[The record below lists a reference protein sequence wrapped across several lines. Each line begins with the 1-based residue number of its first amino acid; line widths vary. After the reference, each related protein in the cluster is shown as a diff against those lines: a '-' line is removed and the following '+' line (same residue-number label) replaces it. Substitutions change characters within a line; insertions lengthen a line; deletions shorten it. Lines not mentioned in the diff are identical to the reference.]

1 MALQLRGII
10 DRYKTVS
17 TIMVNSLD
25 MLREKDPPY
34 NDPNAQDIAM
44 VISYDGNNDTGGS
57 IYYWKYDSEDAD
69 DDDIVIQPTNS
80 LGAGRWIRFI
90 GSDQSQYVSIDD
102 FGAVG
107 DGITDDTLAWNAA
120 VATGKAIKLTAG
132 QTYKLAGNHTRS
144 ITNRDFILYA
154 DAKAR
159 ILLAGSGQTNYRL
172 MYAKSDFEDEQAISA
187 VTPLVSYSFS
197 ATGATDTSS
206 VTVADGTAFA
216 VGDVVK
222 IISDD
227 LTDGSDPS
235 QNQREGEMSVIGA
248 IVSNEVYLYS
258 KLRYTYTTNI
268 RIAKIN
274 KDRVFH
280 MSNIEIVGDDGLTI
294 DANIRNAVVADGY
307 YRPERFSCSITNWGN
322 GGFQTIGCYQGISL
336 NTSGDTLLTQESQ
349 DRYGYLVTDT
359 GGKGH
364 QHHNIRAINVR
375 HAYTTNWLG
384 VDADDADIGKYG
396 RCNDVSIYNGLGIN
410 CQHAPWDTHPDAD
423 GVDFYNCKAQG
434 SYVGVVGEA
443 WGFQARGWNVRFHNC
458 VAETQGGF
466 VISGGGTGTSAKG
479 KTKNIELINCRH
491 YMLSGITDSFPYAL
505 RSNGAS
511 GDEITGLFIQN
522 FRSYTPSGQTSA
534 PVARFDYTT
543 LYYDRMDLQADMAGT
558 NQNVI
563 QTANATV
570 RGKGLRVDFSG
581 SSGSGFDIFKTFS
594 SNDVIDITDTEIR
607 AGNVSWRD
615 LVDYNNGAASGTFTD
630 VRWDLPPTDQDGAR
644 NNSSATHVMA
654 YAGGWDTQWL
664 GQKIEDHYISQTLDT
679 SKWTAAVGT
688 DAQCAVA
695 IQSGVQRGAVR
706 LTFGDDAAVDMASN
720 GALKVGQLAWR
731 PQDGAMF
738 IESRFTLSS
747 ATNAALFVG
756 FTDTTALEMPFSL
769 GAGDVVSAVATDAFG
784 ILFDTAADTDVV
796 WGVAVKAGVVQTA
809 VNLGNAL
816 TSGGQVRWRVVC
828 DASGN
833 VTFWRN
839 GVQVTGTISAG
850 VTTSAIFAPVECG
863 FSRNTTSKNMQID
876 YTTVSQGVL

>member
-1 MALQLRGII
+1 MS
-10 DRYKTVS
+10 VS
-17 TIMVNSLD
+17 VNSLVALTCID
-25 MLREKDPPY
+25 RGAVLLDDY
-34 NDPNAQDIAM
+34 N
-44 VISYDGNNDTGGS
+44 
-57 IYYWKYDSEDAD
+57 
-69 DDDIVIQPTNS
+69 
-80 LGAGRWIRFI
+80 
-90 GSDQSQYVSIDD
+90 
-102 FGAVG
+102 AVG
-107 DGITDDTLAWNAA
+107 DGDAIDTAAWNAA
-120 VATGKAIKLTAG
+120 IATGKPIKLTAG
-132 QTYKLAGNHTRS
+132 KTYKLSGDHVRS
-144 ITNRDFILYA
+144 ITNRDFILFA

-172 MYAKSDFEDEQAISA
+172 MYAKSDFENVQAVSA
-187 VTPLVSYSFS
+187 VTPLVAYSFS

-206 VTVADGTAFA
+206 ATVADGTAFA

-227 LTDGSDPS
+227 LTEGSHAD
-235 QNQREGEMSVIGA
+235 QNQREGEMAVIGA
-248 IVSNEVYLYS
+248 IVSNEVYFYS
-258 KLRYTYTTNI
+258 KLRYTYATNI

-274 KDRVFH
+274 KDRIFH

-294 DANIRNAVVADGY
+294 DNNIRNAVVADGY
-307 YRPERFSCSITNWGN
+307 YRPELFSCSITNWGN
-322 GGFQTIGCYQGISL
+322 GGFQTIGCYQGISI
-336 NTSGDTLLTQESQ
+336 NISGDTLLTQGTQ
-349 DRYGYLVTDT
+349 DRYGYLITDT

-410 CQHAPWDTHPDAD
+410 CQNAPFDTHPDAD

-466 VISGGGTGTSAKG
+466 VIRGGGTGTSSKG
-479 KTKNIELINCRH
+479 RTKNIELTNCRH
-491 YMLSGITDSFPYAL
+491 YMLPGITDSFPYAL
-505 RSNGAS
+505 RALGES

-522 FRSYTPSGQTSA
+522 FRSYTPSGQTNA

-543 LYYDRMDLQADMAGT
+543 LYFDRMDLQADMAGT

-570 RGKGLRVDFSG
+570 RGKGLRFDFSG
-581 SSGSGFDIFKTFS
+581 SSGSGFDLFRTFS
-594 SNDVIDITDTEIR
+594 GNDVIEIDDIDIR
-607 AGNVSWRD
+607 AGSVSWRD
-615 LVDYNNGAASGTFTD
+615 LVDYNSVASKGTFTNLC
-630 VRWDLPPTDQDGAR
+630 WDLPPTDQDGAR

-664 GQKIEDHYISQTLDT
+664 GQKIEDHYIGHSLDSTLWA
-679 SKWTAAVGT
+679 SAVGT
-688 DAQCAVA
+688 DAQCAVSVQFGA
-695 IQSGVQRGAVR
+695 QRGAVR
-706 LTFGDDAAVDMASN
+706 LIFGGDAAVDMAAN
-720 GALKVGQLAWR
+720 GALKAGQLAWR
-731 PQDGAMF
+731 PQDGTMF
-738 IESRFTLSS
+738 IESRFTPSS
-747 ATNAALFVG
+747 VSNMAFFVG
-756 FTDTTALEMPFSL
+756 FTDTTSLEMPFAV
-769 GAGDVVSAVATDAFG
+769 GASDAVTATATDAFG
-784 ILFDTAADTDVV
+784 IIFDTAADTDVV

-816 TSGGQVRWRVVC
+816 TTGQVRWRVVC
-828 DASGN
+828 DINGN

-839 GVQVTGTISAG
+839 GVQVSGTISAG
-850 VTTSAIFAPVECG
+850 VTTSAILAPVECG
-863 FSRNTTSKNMQID
+863 FSRTTTSKYVQID